1 MNGQSGMERH
11 LAGYESATTVM
22 SSELDTTSFCD
33 SEEDDTISRFSGSTE
48 QSTAS
53 RLLKRHRRRRKQRP
67 PRLER
72 VLHIYFFFFLLKTLQ
87 VRNGPFCVGIYCSFT
102 VFIPCLVSG
111 VVVQQCDRLHHVSE
125 HHYRHTQH
133 GSVTSLF
140 PSNVS
145 LLFLPLPSVSLTF
158 SLTVMLLHVILY
170 LEPNVYL
177 TSTLPHPFCKKNSFL
192 KWPRNPS
199 LVKSAWSCNSSHSVT

>member
-72 VLHIYFFFFLLKTLQ
+72 VLHIYFFFF
-87 VRNGPFCVGIYCSFT
+87 FT
-102 VFIPCLVSG
+102 
-111 VVVQQCDRLHHVSE
+111 
-125 HHYRHTQH
+125 
-133 GSVTSLF
+133 
-140 PSNVS
+140 
-145 LLFLPLPSVSLTF
+145 
-158 SLTVMLLHVILY
+158 
-170 LEPNVYL
+170 
-177 TSTLPHPFCKKNSFL
+177 
-192 KWPRNPS
+192 
-199 LVKSAWSCNSSHSVT
+199 